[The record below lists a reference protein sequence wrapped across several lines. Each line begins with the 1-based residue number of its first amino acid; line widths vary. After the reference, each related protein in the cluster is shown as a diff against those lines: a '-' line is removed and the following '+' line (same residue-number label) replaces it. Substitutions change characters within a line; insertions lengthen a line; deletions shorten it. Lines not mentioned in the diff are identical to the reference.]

1 MRQSLGFGGFPVV
14 SVGLRARDV
23 CIGVAIAVAIILATT
38 ACAPDL
44 GTPPQIAPAASYETA
59 RSFTAPASGWPDDA
73 WWKAYNDP
81 VLNQLVDEAVA
92 GSPDLKIAEARLR
105 EAEAE
110 QEQAGSALWPTLT
123 ASGSAK
129 PTRESLNQG
138 FPTVFQSYLPH
149 GWHTQGTL
157 EGDLDYQI
165 DLFGKNRAALAAAT
179 SEQEAAVVDEAEARV
194 ALSTSVANAYAN
206 LMRLAADRGAA
217 VEALRVRNESAALID
232 DRVKQQLE
240 NVGEASQEK
249 SRVASAK
256 ADLDVIDGQI
266 AHTRDEIAALLG
278 KGPDRGLDVA
288 LPKGITVKAF
298 GLPPTLAV
306 DLVGRRPDIVAARL
320 RAEAAASRIDVAH
333 ADYYPN
339 IDISGFYGVQS
350 LGLSTLFQ
358 KASIAG
364 EIGPAIHLPIFDG
377 GKIESGYRNARA
389 EYDES
394 VASYDKTLTQALQ
407 DVADAAADERSLGQ
421 QLQHARAAL
430 AESENA
436 YRIAKLRY
444 SGGLSRYL
452 DVLTAEDTLVT
463 LKRQVADL
471 EAQAFAQD
479 VALVRALGGGFVVSS
494 PNSR

>member
-1 MRQSLGFGGFPVV
+1 MDGRRFSAETL
-14 SVGLRARDV
+14 GLRARDV
-23 CIGVAIAVAIILATT
+23 CIGIAVAVALILVAT

-44 GTPPQIAPAASYETA
+44 GPPPQTTPAASYETA
-59 RSFTAPASGWPDDA
+59 RTFTAPSEGWPDEA

-81 VLNQLVDEAVA
+81 ALDQLVDEALA

-105 EAEAE
+105 EAGAA
-110 QEQAGSALWPTLT
+110 QLNARSALFPTVT
-123 ASGSAK
+123 GSGSVQQQ
-129 PTRESLNQG
+129 RESLNQG
-138 FPTVFQSYLPH
+138 FPPAFQAYLPH
-149 GWHTQGTL
+149 GWHTQGNIQGNL
-157 EGDLDYQI
+157 EYELDF
-165 DLFGKNRAALAAAT
+165 FGKNQAALAAAT
-179 SEQEAAVVDEAEARV
+179 SDAEAAAIDVAQARV
-194 ALSTSVANAYAN
+194 TLSTAVAGAYAD
-206 LMRLAADRGAA
+206 LMRLSADRAA
-217 VEALRVRNESAALID
+217 AIEIVRVRKDSTALVA
-232 DRVKQQLE
+232 DRVRQQLE
-240 NVGEASQEK
+240 NEGEAAQAN
-249 SRVASAK
+249 SRVGSAQV
-256 ADLDVIDGQI
+256 DVDTIDAQI

-288 LPKGITVKAF
+288 LPKGVVVKAF

-339 IDISGFYGVQS
+339 IDLSGFYGVQS

-364 EIGPAIHLPIFDG
+364 EIGPAVHLPIFDG

-394 VASYDKTLTQALQ
+394 VATYDKTLTQALQ
-407 DVADAAADERSLGQ
+407 DVADAAADCRA
-421 QLQHARAAL
+421 LQVELVHARAAL
-430 AESENA
+430 AQSENA

-444 SGGLSRYL
+444 TGGLSRYL

-479 VALVRALGGGFVVSS
+479 VALVRALGGGFVVKS
-494 PNSR
+494 

>member
-1 MRQSLGFGGFPVV
+1 MVQPQELGGFLTDFPR
-14 SVGLRARDV
+14 LRARDV
-23 CIGVAIAVAIILATT
+23 CIGVAVAIAVILVA
-38 ACAPDL
+38 AGCAPDL
-44 GTPPQIAPAASYETA
+44 GTAPQITSPASYETA
-59 RSFTAPASGWPDDA
+59 RSFTAPSMAWPEEG

-81 VLNQLVDEAVA
+81 TLDRLVDEALA

-105 EAEAE
+105 EAGAA

-123 ASGSAK
+123 ASGSVQ

-138 FPTVFQSYLPH
+138 FPTVFQSFLPH

-157 EGDLDYQI
+157 QGNLEYEI
-165 DLFGKNRAALAAAT
+165 DFFGKNRAALAAAT
-179 SEQEAAVVDEAEARV
+179 SDAEAAAIDVAQARV
-194 ALSTSVANAYAN
+194 TLSTAVAGAYAD
-206 LMRLAADRGAA
+206 LMRLSADRAAA
-217 VEALRVRNESAALID
+217 VEVVRVRKDSAALVA
-232 DRVKQQLE
+232 DRARQQLE
-240 NVGEASQEK
+240 NVGEVNQQN
-249 SRVASAK
+249 SRVASAQ
-256 ADLDVIDGQI
+256 ADLDTIDGQI
-266 AHTRDEIAALLG
+266 AHTRNEIAALLG

-288 LPKGITVKAF
+288 LPGDIHPKAF
-298 GLPPTLAV
+298 GLPPSLAV
-306 DLVGRRPDIVAARL
+306 DLIGRRPDVVAARL
-320 RAEAAASRIDVAH
+320 RTEAAASRIDVAH

-339 IDISGFYGVQS
+339 VDLSGFYGVQS
-350 LGLSTLFQ
+350 LGLSTLLQ

-394 VASYDKTLTQALQ
+394 VATYDRTLTHALQ
-407 DVADAAADERSLGQ
+407 DVADAAADCREQ
-421 QLQHARAAL
+421 QAELAHARVAL

-444 SGGLSRYL
+444 TGGLSRYL

-479 VALVRALGGGFVVSS
+479 VTLVRALGGGFVVKS
-494 PNSR
+494 

>member
-1 MRQSLGFGGFPVV
+1 MGQSQGLDGFPAFSLGF
-14 SVGLRARDV
+14 RAREV
-23 CIGVAIAVAIILATT
+23 CIGVAVAIAIILVAT

-59 RSFTAPASGWPDDA
+59 RSFTAPTSAWPDEA

-105 EAEAE
+105 EADAA

-123 ASGSAK
+123 ASGSVQ

-138 FPTVFQSYLPH
+138 FPSAFQSFLH
-149 GWHTQGTL
+149 MAGTRRERSKAISNTNSIFSARTRRRSRRPL
-157 EGDLDYQI
+157 RSRRRPPWMWP
-165 DLFGKNRAALAAAT
+165 KRASRSQRRSRT
-179 SEQEAAVVDEAEARV
+179 P
-194 ALSTSVANAYAN
+194 TPN
-206 LMRLAADRGAA
+206 LMRLSADRDAA
-217 VEALRVRNESAALID
+217 VEALHVRNESAALID

-240 NVGEASQEK
+240 NVGEANQEK

-256 ADLDVIDGQI
+256 ADLDAIDSQI
-266 AHTRDEIAALLG
+266 AHARDEIAALLG
-278 KGPDRGLDVA
+278 KGPDRGLDIA
-288 LPKGITVKAF
+288 LPKGVTLKAF
-298 GLPPTLAV
+298 GLPPALAV
-306 DLVGRRPDIVAARL
+306 DLVGRRPDVVAARL

-339 IDISGFYGVQS
+339 IDLSGFYGVQS
-350 LGLSTLFQ
+350 LGLSTLLQ

-364 EIGPAIHLPIFDG
+364 EIGPAVHLPVFDG

-389 EYDES
+389 EYDKS
-394 VASYDKTLTQALQ
+394 VATYDRTLTHALQ
-407 DVADAAADERSLGQ
+407 DVADAAADERALAQ
-421 QLQHARAAL
+421 QLQHARMAL

-479 VALVRALGGGFVVSS
+479 VALVRALGGGFVIKS
-494 PNSR
+494 

>member
-1 MRQSLGFGGFPVV
+1 MEQSERLDRLFSAGMPA
-14 SVGLRARDV
+14 LRARDV
-23 CIGVAIAVAIILATT
+23 CIGIAVAAALILVAT

-44 GTPPQIAPAASYETA
+44 GAPPQIAPAASYETA
-59 RSFTAPASGWPDDA
+59 RSFTAPASAWPDEA

-81 VLNQLVDEAVA
+81 VLNQLVDEAIA

-105 EAEAE
+105 EADAA

-123 ASGSAK
+123 ASGSVQ

-138 FPTVFQSYLPH
+138 FPTVFQSFLPH
-149 GWHTQGTL
+149 GWHTQGNL
-157 EGDLDYQI
+157 QGNFEYEL

-179 SEQEAAVVDEAEARV
+179 SESEAAAVDAAEARV
-194 ALSTSVANAYAN
+194 TLSTSVANAYAN
-206 LMRLAADRGAA
+206 LMRLSADRDAS
-217 VEALRVRNESAALID
+217 VEALHVRNESAALID

-240 NVGEASQEK
+240 NVGEANQEK

-256 ADLDVIDGQI
+256 ADLDAIDGQI
-266 AHTRDEIAALLG
+266 AHARDEIAALLG
-278 KGPDRGLDVA
+278 KGPDRGLDIA
-288 LPKGITVKAF
+288 LPKGITVKAL

-350 LGLSTLFQ
+350 LGLSTLLQ

-364 EIGPAIHLPIFDG
+364 EIGPAIHLPVFDG

-394 VASYDKTLTQALQ
+394 VATYDKTLTRALQ
-407 DVADAAADERSLGQ
+407 DIADAAADERALAQ
-421 QLQHARAAL
+421 QLQHARVAL

-471 EAQAFAQD
+471 EAQAFTQD
-479 VALVRALGGGFVVSS
+479 VALVRALGGGFVIKS
-494 PNSR
+494 

>member
-1 MRQSLGFGGFPVV
+1 MS
-14 SVGLRARDV
+14 
-23 CIGVAIAVAIILATT
+23 
-38 ACAPDL
+38 
-44 GTPPQIAPAASYETA
+44 
-59 RSFTAPASGWPDDA
+59 
-73 WWKAYNDP
+73 
-81 VLNQLVDEAVA
+81 
-92 GSPDLKIAEARLR
+92 
-105 EAEAE
+105 
-110 QEQAGSALWPTLT
+110 
-123 ASGSAK
+123 
-129 PTRESLNQG
+129 
-138 FPTVFQSYLPH
+138 
-149 GWHTQGTL
+149 
-157 EGDLDYQI
+157 
-165 DLFGKNRAALAAAT
+165 
-179 SEQEAAVVDEAEARV
+179 
-194 ALSTSVANAYAN
+194 
-206 LMRLAADRGAA
+206 ADRDAA
-217 VEALRVRNESAALID
+217 VEALHVRNESAALID

-240 NVGEASQEK
+240 NVGEANQEK

-256 ADLDVIDGQI
+256 ADLDAIDSQI
-266 AHTRDEIAALLG
+266 AHARDEIAALLG
-278 KGPDRGLDVA
+278 KGPDRGLDIA
-288 LPKGITVKAF
+288 LPKGVTLKAF
-298 GLPPTLAV
+298 GLPPALAL

-339 IDISGFYGVQS
+339 IDLSGFYGVQS

-364 EIGPAIHLPIFDG
+364 EIGPAIHLPVFDG

-394 VASYDKTLTQALQ
+394 VATYDKTLTHALQ
-407 DVADAAADERSLGQ
+407 DVADAAADERALAQ
-421 QLQHARAAL
+421 QLLHARMAL

-479 VALVRALGGGFVVSS
+479 VALVRALGGGFVIKS
-494 PNSR
+494 

>member
-1 MRQSLGFGGFPVV
+1 MEQSEGLGRLF
-14 SVGLRARDV
+14 SADTLALRARDV
-23 CIGVAIAVAIILATT
+23 CIGIAVAIALILVAA

-44 GTPPQIAPAASYETA
+44 GGPPQIAPAASYETA
-59 RSFTAPASGWPDDA
+59 RSFTAPTSAWPDEA

-105 EAEAE
+105 EADAAE
-110 QEQAGSALWPTLT
+110 EQAGSALWPSLNL
-123 ASGSAK
+123 AGAVQ

-138 FPTVFQSYLPH
+138 FPSQFQSFLPH
-149 GWHTQGTL
+149 GWHTQGSL
-157 EGDLDYQI
+157 EGTLDYQL
-165 DLFGKNRAALAAAT
+165 DFFGKNRAALAAAT
-179 SEQEAAVVDEAEARV
+179 SEQEAAAVDAAEARV
-194 ALSTSVANAYAN
+194 TLSTSVANAYAN
-206 LMRLAADRGAA
+206 LMRLGADRDAA

-232 DRVKQQLE
+232 DRVRQQLE

-256 ADLDVIDGQI
+256 ADIDAIDSQI
-266 AHTRDEIAALLG
+266 AHARDEIAALLG
-278 KGPDRGLDVA
+278 KGPDRGLDIA
-288 LPKGITVKAF
+288 LPKGITVKAL

-339 IDISGFYGVQS
+339 IDLSGYYGVQS
-350 LGLSTLFQ
+350 LDVTSLFQ
-358 KASIAG
+358 RASIIG
-364 EIGPAIHLPIFDG
+364 QIGPAIHLPVFDG

-394 VASYDKTLTQALQ
+394 VATYDKTLTQALQ
-407 DVADAAADERSLGQ
+407 EVADAAADERALAQ
-421 QLQHARAAL
+421 QLQHARMAL

-479 VALVRALGGGFVVSS
+479 VALVRALGGGFVIKS
-494 PNSR
+494 